1 MFIMNNP
8 LLAFIALLFLNTA
21 ALAQSG
27 LESEG
32 INSNNEFERV
42 VIESKE
48 YGFVDKD
55 AVWVTQEIPVCW
67 ENPQDKFKN
76 QMNLVE
82 ISIQETWDR
91 YSNLS
96 FKGWEKC
103 QSDNFIGIRI
113 LISDA
118 HPHVKQLGSKLDGI
132 KNGMV
137 LNFTYK
143 TAAGFQNCN
152 DNDTIYELCVRS
164 IGVHEFGHAIGLDH
178 EQNRSD
184 MSDENCSPEK
194 DSSGNPIVRGTHF
207 LTPYDPDSVMNYCNP
222 KYNNLGKLSYFDIL
236 SVQSLYGSPSQ

>member
-1 MFIMNNP
+1 MNTP
-8 LLAFIALLFLNTA
+8 LLVFLSLLISSTIVF
-21 ALAQSG
+21 AQSG

-32 INSNNEFERV
+32 KNKDSEFERL
-42 VIESKE
+42 VIKNEE
-48 YGFVDKD
+48 YGFVDRN
-55 AVWVTQEIPVCW
+55 AIWVNKKIPVCW
-67 ENPQDKFKN
+67 ENPQSKFDN

-82 ISIQETWDR
+82 SSINETWGR

-96 FKGWEKC
+96 FEGWKKC
-103 QSDNFIGIRI
+103 PSGNFIGIRI

-118 HPHVKQLGSKLDGI
+118 HPHVKRLGSKLDGM

-143 TAAGFQNCN
+143 TAAGFENCN
-152 DNDTIYELCVRS
+152 DNATIYELCVRS

-184 MSDENCSPEK
+184 MSSENCSPEK
-194 DSSGNPIVRGTHF
+194 DANGNPIVRGTDF

-222 KYNNLGKLSYFDIL
+222 KYNNLGKLSYFDIQ
-236 SVQSLYGSPSQ
+236 SVQSLYGSPF